1 MSFSKYKSTEGSQR
15 AFTLIE
21 LLVVIAII
29 AILAAI
35 LFPVFAKARAQARK
49 IVGIS
54 NLKELGLGTMMY
66 VQDYDEKLP
75 YYNWGLMSCNESGNG
90 GGAGTLSGNDP
101 GFGAYSAAAWC
112 NSLQP
117 YIKNQGV
124 FQDPSDKHQWQPGYC
139 INFPQ
144 SNFAA
149 GGSTWKKSTYVSY
162 GWNESASGQGLA
174 SYANPASDLLWSDY
188 TGVLVDTWSRF
199 GWTDDLYVRRAI
211 WNDMD
216 WGGPGG
222 NTCLPGGGGDI
233 RGSNAVITAAQWNAC
248 VVGIRHET
256 GVQVTFMDG
265 HAKFIQAR
273 SMREV
278 GPDNGQIIPGT
289 GSVTPKF

>member
-1 MSFSKYKSTEGSQR
+1 MLSSKGAHLQR
-15 AFTLIE
+15 RHLPGFTLIE

-35 LFPVFAKARAQARK
+35 LFPVFAKARGQARK

-66 VQDYDEKLP
+66 VQDYDEKFP
-75 YYNWGLMSCNESGNG
+75 YYNWGVMSCSQAGGGSVSGNA
-90 GGAGTLSGNDP
+90 AGFES
-101 GFGAYSAAAWC
+101 YSAAAWC

-124 FQDPSDKHQWQPGYC
+124 FQDPSDKKQWQPGYC

-144 SNFAA
+144 SNFKA
-149 GGSTWKKSTYVSY
+149 GASSWQKSTYVSY
-162 GWNESASGQGLA
+162 GWNESASGLSQATYG
-174 SYANPASDLLWSDY
+174 STSSDLLWSDY

-199 GWTDDLYVRRAI
+199 QWTDDLYVRRAI

-216 WGGPGG
+216 WGGPSPACGE
-222 NTCLPGGGGDI
+222 I
-233 RGSNAVITAAQWNAC
+233 RGSQAPISDAQWRAC
-248 VVGIRHET
+248 LPGIRHET

-265 HAKFIQAR
+265 HAKYIQ
-273 SMREV
+273 SHNMREV

-289 GSVTPKF
+289 GSITPKF